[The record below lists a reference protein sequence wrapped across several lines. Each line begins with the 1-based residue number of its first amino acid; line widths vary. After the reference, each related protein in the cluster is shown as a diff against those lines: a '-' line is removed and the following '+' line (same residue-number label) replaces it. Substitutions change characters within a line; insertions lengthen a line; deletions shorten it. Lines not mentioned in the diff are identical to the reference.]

1 MNEFE
6 IGILNKIQDIFGCAF
21 LDTVM
26 PIITKLGDGGIFWIA
41 LAITFICFKKTR
53 KIGFCM
59 GLSLIIGYL
68 TGNVFLKNVV
78 ARTRPYNV
86 NTEFTILVEKLK
98 SFSFPSGHTLASVES
113 ATAIFIC
120 NKKIGIP
127 ALVLAGLIAFSRLY
141 LYVHYPTDVLGGA
154 VLGILVA
161 ILSCFIINKLY
172 FKYQK
177 KIGN

>member
-41 LAITFICFKKTR
+41 LAIIFICFKKTR

-78 ARTRPYNV
+78 ARTRPYDV
-86 NTEFTILVEKLK
+86 NTEFEILVERLK

-161 ILSCFIINKLY
+161 ILSCFIINKLL
-172 FKYQK
+172 F
-177 KIGN
+177 